1 MSATSGPLKNTGVSN
16 SVLLL
21 DAGNINSYPGSGT
34 TWTDL
39 SGNSN
44 NGTLTS
50 GPTFNRT
57 NGGSIV
63 FDGTNDYVSVANA
76 SSLTNTSSLSVE
88 SWVLMN
94 PSMNTSCAIVGKGT
108 SDADEEYCLLINPS
122 TSKVYFDVGG
132 VNGPYVDHTFTS
144 TFNSNTWYHVVA
156 THERIAGSSTLK
168 IYVNGSLIPGST
180 TNPTSA
186 VNDNATNVS
195 IGCRFD
201 GTTSYWN
208 GKISMVAI
216 YTRTLSASEILKN
229 YTTTQSKYNT
239 YDPLGDLVTHYI
251 RGVGTV
257 GDTTVPNLVYGGT
270 TLSGQSGSM
279 IISDTQWKWGGVSMK
294 VPSTATFSIGSYSF
308 TGDFTLEL
316 WYYAVSMASDL
327 RFVGGG
333 GLNQWGWGSR
343 VSGTRNIGLVNDGV
357 SWYAEV
363 SYSPILSAWTH
374 LAVCRSGTTI
384 RYFHNG
390 TLIGSS
396 TLSGTF
402 SGTTPYFQ
410 DITGNNGGQ
419 YYNDV
424 RFTRYAR
431 YTAAFTAPTSQFK
444 LPY

>member
-16 SVLLL
+16 LVLAL
-21 DAGNINSYPGSGT
+21 DAGNINSYPRSGT

-39 SGNSN
+39 SGNRN
-44 NGTLTS
+44 NGTLTN
-50 GPTFNRT
+50 GPTFNRVS
-57 NGGSIV
+57 GGSIA

-76 SSLTNTSSLSVE
+76 SSLTNTSRLSVE

-94 PSMNTSCAIVGKGT
+94 PSMNSYCAIVGKGT

-132 VNGPYVDHTFTS
+132 TNGPYVDHTF

-168 IYVNGSLIPGST
+168 IYVDGSLIPGAT
-180 TNPTSA
+180 INPTNA

-201 GTTSYWN
+201 GGTSHWN

-257 GDTTVPNLVYGGT
+257 GDTNIPNLVYGGT
-270 TLSGQSGSM
+270 NLSAASGTVAF
-279 IISDTQWKWGGVSMK
+279 SDTQWKWGGVSLK
-294 VPSTATFSIGSYSF
+294 ISNSSRINVPAYSF
-308 TGDFTLEL
+308 SGDFTLEF
-316 WYYAVSMASDL
+316 WYYATAFASDL

-343 VSGTRNIGLVNDGV
+343 VVGSRYIGIVQDGIA
-357 SWYAEV
+357 WTAEV
-363 SYSPILSAWTH
+363 VYSPIFSAWTH
-374 LAVCRSGTTI
+374 LAACRSGSTI
-384 RYFHNG
+384 RYFQNG
-390 TLIGSS
+390 TLIGSTAFAS
-396 TLSGTF
+396 TF
-402 SGTTPYFQ
+402 SGNTPYFR
-410 DITGNNGGQ
+410 DITGNNGGPH
-419 YYNDV
+419 YNDI
-424 RFTRYAR
+424 RFTRFAR

>member
-16 SVLLL
+16 LVLAL
-21 DAGNINSYPGSGT
+21 DAGNKNSYPGSGT

-39 SGNSN
+39 SGNGN
-44 NGTLTS
+44 NGTLTN
-50 GPTFNRT
+50 GPTFNRI

-63 FDGTNDYVSVANA
+63 FDGSNDYVSVANA
-76 SSLTNTSSLSVE
+76 SSLTNTSSLSIE

-94 PSMNTSCAIVGKGT
+94 PSMNAYGAVVGKGT
-108 SDADEEYCLLINPS
+108 SDANEEYCLLINPS

-132 VNGPYVDHTFTS
+132 GTGPYVDLTS

-156 THERIAGSSTLK
+156 THERVAGSSTIK
-168 IYVNGSLIPGST
+168 IYVNGSLVPGST

-201 GTTSYWN
+201 GGTSHWN
-208 GKISMVAI
+208 GRISMVAI
-216 YTRTLSASEILKN
+216 YTRTLSATEVLQN
-229 YTTTQSKYNT
+229 YNSSKFKYNT
-239 YDPLGDLVTHYI
+239 YDPLGDLVTMYI

-257 GDTTVPNLVYGGT
+257 GDTGIPNLVYGGT
-270 TLSGQSGSM
+270 NLSAVSGTVAF
-279 IISDTQWKWGGVSMK
+279 SDTRWKWGGVSLK
-294 VPSTATFSIGSYSF
+294 ISNASQINVPAYSF
-308 TGDFTLEL
+308 SGDFTLEF
-316 WYYAVSMASDL
+316 WYYATAFASDL

-333 GLNQWGWGSR
+333 GQNQWGWGSR
-343 VSGTRNIGLVNDGV
+343 IVGSRFIGIVQDGV
-357 SWYAEV
+357 AWTAEV
-363 SYSPILSAWTH
+363 AYSPILNAWTH
-374 LAVCRSGTTI
+374 LAACRSGSTI

-390 TLIGSS
+390 TLIGSATFAS
-396 TLSGTF
+396 TF
-402 SGTTPYFQ
+402 SGATPYFQ

-419 YYNDV
+419 YYNDI

-431 YTAAFTAPTSQFK
+431 YTAAFTAPTSQFM